1 MTLRT
6 TIRDESGNEREHEA
20 STPQDIGEL
29 VETLVE
35 SGAAEARIE
44 HADRPESGG
53 GGPDHQLHA
62 AVRSSYGY
70 LRYSGPISGADHV
83 QDPVVPIGHPKSPG
97 ASGVEHSYPATTG
110 LELALL
116 TEALHEFDTTAE
128 LPTCLAWTTEAQ
140 VEAND
145 PRPLQRG

>member
-6 TIRDESGNEREHEA
+6 TIHDESGTEREHEA
-20 STPQDIGEL
+20 TTPQDIGEL
-29 VETLVE
+29 VETLAE
-35 SGAAEARIE
+35 AGATEARIE
-44 HADRPESGG
+44 HADRPASE
-53 GGPDHQLHA
+53 GGPDHALHA
-62 AVRSSYGY
+62 AVRSTYGY
-70 LRYSGPISGADHV
+70 LRYSGPISGAEHV
-83 QDPVVPIGHPKSPG
+83 QEPVVAIGHPKSPG
-97 ASGVEHSYPATTG
+97 AEGTEHSYPATTG

-140 VEAND
+140 IADND

>member
-6 TIRDESGNEREHEA
+6 TIRDESGTEREQEA

-29 VETLVE
+29 VEALVD
-35 SGAAEARIE
+35 SGASEARIE
-44 HADRPESGG
+44 HTERSGSDG
-53 GGPDHQLHA
+53 GSDHALWA
-62 AVRSSYGY
+62 AVRSTYAY
-70 LRYSGPISGADHV
+70 LRYSGPISGAEHV

-97 ASGVEHSYPATTG
+97 TEGVERTYPATTG
-110 LELALL
+110 LELALF

-128 LPTCLAWTTEAQ
+128 LPTCVAWTTEAQ
-140 VEAND
+140 IENND